1 MTLEQWL
8 TIADRLVAAYP
19 GAELPDS
26 VRGDWYLDLKRFPAE
41 LVLAGVHR
49 CRCER
54 FTFPSLATLRAAI
67 LAERAEAARARH
79 ERERAA
85 ERAHLAVAGG
95 VPMPPETRQA
105 LALVARHAGTE
116 HLDPDIAR
124 QVERLADQLDRRTSR
139 TPPLRLLPGGDVAP
153 DSDARLDALE
163 EPRDAPHA

>member
-19 GAELPDS
+19 GAELPDP

-67 LAERAEAARARH
+67 LAERAELAR
-79 ERERAA
+79 ERQAQQRAA
-85 ERAHLAVAGG
+85 ERAHLAAAEG
-95 VPMPPETRQA
+95 VPKPW
-105 LALVARHAGTE
+105 L
-116 HLDPDIAR
+116 
-124 QVERLADQLDRRTSR
+124 
-139 TPPLRLLPGGDVAP
+139 
-153 DSDARLDALE
+153 
-163 EPRDAPHA
+163 